1 MENSQH
7 SLTRVRFARTRYT
20 LHYIPARLFSPLLSP
35 PPPPLENSFNSV
47 EESLNEARKCAVAS
61 IADQTKCSNR
71 LLLPPIADELSP
83 SRDLIRRMK
92 KTSPRKRRKKKS
104 RRNGTRFVSTLHVAV
119 VVVVVILGGLRALKH
134 SDRSPFLS
142 LPLSL
147 PITKLFVDCFLFIS
161 ARG

>member
-1 MENSQH
+1 MYAS
-7 SLTRVRFARTRYT
+7 YT
-20 LHYIPARLFSPLLSP
+20 LYLYTIYLRVSPLLSS
-35 PPPPLENSFNSV
+35 PLENSFNSV
-47 EESLNEARKCAVAS
+47 EELLNETRKCAVAS

-92 KTSPRKRRKKKS
+92 KNDETSLRKRKKKKKRNAFRFDTFPRSGGDS
-104 RRNGTRFVSTLHVAV
+104 RFKTFRSIPLPLH
-119 VVVVVILGGLRALKH
+119 
-134 SDRSPFLS
+134 S
-142 LPLSL
+142 LSL